1 LHPHPPCAPSV
12 PAVHQGLMRSARAA
26 EQGVLRAG
34 GDGRLRHHALSDDGG
49 GAPPTMM
56 PPGGTA
62 VDGACGGCW
71 RALRARGAWG
81 RRDRESTWSSRP
93 SCSRRS
99 LQAVR
104 FKPGPPPLPLLLAVG
119 TGRRTGAAGG
129 RSRPRGR
136 QADEGARGHLTR
148 WVGAQ
153 RPPGSPCVTAQE
165 ARFRSPRRPQPRWHR
180 RALMGIPQCTV

>member
-1 LHPHPPCAPSV
+1 MAVGGAGCETSPPGPLRTANQGVAEPQPTLRDGSLYPHPPWAPSV

-26 EQGVLRAG
+26 EQGVFRVG

-81 RRDRESTWSSRP
+81 RGDRESTWSSRP
-93 SCSRRS
+93 PCLGRS
-99 LQAVR
+99 PQAVW

-119 TGRRTGAAGG
+119 TGRRTGAA
-129 RSRPRGR
+129 RLSSRP
-136 QADEGARGHLTR
+136 L
-148 WVGAQ
+148 
-153 RPPGSPCVTAQE
+153 
-165 ARFRSPRRPQPRWHR
+165 
-180 RALMGIPQCTV
+180 